1 MSDVFFEQ
9 SDFVQKRST
18 IKENVE
24 WLIQKF
30 PFVKNDYRKLLQMY
44 WWHIDG
50 LKRFIPF
57 EELQKMT
64 QPESITRA
72 FREISNIRKKSFT
85 QPIPIVQE
93 ARQIEEQNYHTYYS
107 RKRRENEM

>member
-1 MSDVFFEQ
+1 MTN
-9 SDFVQKRST
+9 DFVKQRVT

-24 WLIQKF
+24 WLIEKY
-30 PFVKNDYRKLLQMY
+30 PYVKNDYRKLLQMY
-44 WWHIDG
+44 WFHIDG

-72 FREISNIRKKSFT
+72 FREIANIKRKKFA
-85 QPIPIVQE
+85 QPTEIVQE
-93 ARQIEEQNYHTYYS
+93 ARAIQEQQFHTYYS
-107 RKRRENEM
+107 DKKRKEDDFW

>member
-1 MSDVFFEQ
+1 MTDFEQ
-9 SDFVQKRST
+9 FSQKRRT

-30 PFVKNDYRKLLQMY
+30 PFTKNDYRKLLQMY
-44 WWHIDG
+44 WYHVDN

-57 EELQKMT
+57 EELEKMT

-72 FREISNIRKKSFT
+72 FRELSSMRRIPR
-85 QPIPIVQE
+85 PHPIVQE
-93 ARQIEEQNYHTYYS
+93 ARAIEQEHYQEYFG
-107 RKRRENEM
+107 RKKRERDEFW